1 MSVFKV
7 GDGILLENDI
17 IFQVMEV
24 VEYNDESYLYAIET
38 PADMADMADPKK
50 LKYAF
55 LREVV
60 EEETEEVFVEKVEDL
75 ELVKTL
81 AQEVMNEIG

>member
-1 MSVFKV
+1 MSVFKI
-7 GDGILLENDI
+7 GDGILLENDM

-24 VEYNDESYLYAIET
+24 VEYNDESYLYTIQT
-38 PADMADMADPKK
+38 PENMGDMADPKK

-60 EEETEEVFVEKVEDL
+60 EEETEEVFVEKVDDI

-81 AQEVMNEIG
+81 TQIVMDEIG